1 MEHMEHGTVIPVDNE
16 TRSQATRTT
25 QEGKQIRYCMNVL
38 QQPQRAR
45 ACGAGAK
52 SSADRRPVDPPPI
65 VELKIYEGDGTDRDI
80 TFNMNAN
87 YFLFATLEQA
97 RPMAHGRMPEEK
109 TNRLVVLTGT
119 PVAGMVYLDRPS
131 PAGYFI
137 FPDLSVRHEGKYRL
151 SFSLYEELKD
161 AKDNDKTDDPSRPP
175 TPGNAHVIH
184 RLEVKSRPFMVY
196 SAKKFPGLT
205 ESTSLSRIVAEQ
217 GCRVRIRRDVRMRR
231 RDNKKSGPDWDDYEE
246 ATAEARARVSA
257 TPDPTV
263 YAPHPFMDPIGRPRS
278 ASNASH
284 HSLPNP
290 LSRRPSMQEMAQGY
304 HGSLGAAPHT
314 PQNGFGPTPPY
325 GPSPTTQY
333 TQTPY
338 MQQPPPP
345 PPMMQP
351 PPPPS
356 QYNPQHNYAPPH
368 PMAAP
373 APPQPGYYNDYGPP
387 ALPSSSGQAPYH
399 HPSNGYDS
407 ASQRYRTTVDYPSQ
421 APHEQRRSSG
431 HYNATSPGHSTFA
444 QSTSSSLYSSY
455 PPLPPPPPPPPP
467 PPTYQPPPSP
477 LHPSYST
484 HPPAPKDHY
493 ATRPPPLQPVQPPAR
508 ANEATTPLSARSDL
522 DGRMAPPLPPL
533 QIPGDVAAKTEMP
546 SPSSAAPAPAYY
558 QTSSYDSLK
567 RSFGRSFPS
576 SERAIEQPLRK
587 GARPITPHNGQIY
600 GSHEMDNQ
608 DDTDVNNISRVLAYR
623 RAGGTLCERTLA
635 RPFP

>member
-1 MEHMEHGTVIPVDNE
+1 M
-16 TRSQATRTT
+16 
-25 QEGKQIRYCMNVL
+25 
-38 QQPQRAR
+38 
-45 ACGAGAK
+45 
-52 SSADRRPVDPPPI
+52 
-65 VELKIYEGDGTDRDI
+65 ELKIYEGDGTDRDI

-119 PVAGMVYLDRPS
+119 PVAGMVYLDRPT

-161 AKDNDKTDDPSRPP
+161 AKDNDKSEDPSRSPS
-175 TPGNAHVIH
+175 PGDAHVTH

-231 RDNKKSGPDWDDYEE
+231 RDNKKGGPDWDDYEE

-257 TPDPTV
+257 TPDPSG

-290 LSRRPSMQEMAQGY
+290 LSRRTSMQEMAHTY

-314 PQNGFGPTPPY
+314 PQNAFGQTPPY
-325 GPSPTTQY
+325 GPSPAPQY
-333 TQTPY
+333 AHPPY
-338 MQQPPPP
+338 MQQS
-345 PPMMQP
+345 MMQP
-351 PPPPS
+351 PPV
-356 QYNPQHNYAPPH
+356 QYHPQHSYAPPQ

-373 APPQPGYYNDYGPP
+373 APPQQGYYGDYGPAPP
-387 ALPSSSGQAPYH
+387 APSGPPQYH
-399 HPSNGYDS
+399 HPPNGYDS
-407 ASQRYRTTVDYPSQ
+407 AGQRHRMTVDYPSQ
-421 APHEQRRSSG
+421 GTHEPRRSSA
-431 HYNATSPGHSTFA
+431 HYHATSPIRPTFA
-444 QSTSSSLYSSY
+444 QSTSSSSYSSY
-455 PPLPPPPPPPPP
+455 APPPPPPPQ
-467 PPTYQPPPSP
+467 TYPRPPSP

-484 HPPAPKDHY
+484 QPPAPKDAY
-493 ATRPPPLQPVQPPAR
+493 TTRPPPLQPVQPPTR
-508 ANEATTPLSARSDL
+508 ANDATTPLSARSEFDS
-522 DGRMAPPLPPL
+522 RMVPPLPPL
-533 QIPGDVAAKTEMP
+533 QIPGDVSGKNEHA
-546 SPSSAAPAPAYY
+546 SPSTAAPPSACY
-558 QTSSYDSLK
+558 QNSSYESLK

-576 SERAIEQPLRK
+576 SERAVEQPLRK
-587 GARPITPHNGQIY
+587 GARPITPHNGQVY
-600 GSHEMDNQ
+600 GPYDVDNQ
-608 DDTDVNNISRVLAYR
+608 DETDVNNINRVLAYR

-635 RPFP
+635 RPYP